1 MIASLF
7 YSIAFFLQA
16 VFTPGLN
23 RVDGKHI
30 KKMPAKITK
39 IAAMDTLINES
50 SALIKPSNL
59 FDFYFT
65 LNDSGGKPEVFS
77 INDKG
82 ELLATMP
89 IPNAKNVDWEELTY
103 YNDSLLNPHIVIGD
117 IGNNNNQR
125 RNLCLYDYDI
135 EHKSTSKH
143 AFSYADQDA
152 FPPQKDSMNYDC
164 EAFFKRDSS
173 YYLISK
179 NRGNNSV
186 KIYRLGESLTST
198 SATIHQRIQI
208 KGMTTACS
216 VWKDEKTGAE
226 KLAVLFYGRI
236 VLFNIVDTEKGI
248 ELKAYGVIRFARG
261 GQTEGICW
269 YNKNELRVTN
279 EKGKLFKVVFR

>member
-16 VFTPGLN
+16 ILTPGLN
-23 RVDGKHI
+23 KVDGKRI
-30 KKMPAKITK
+30 KKTRAKIAT
-39 IAAMDTLINES
+39 IDTLINES

-103 YNDSLLNPHIVIGD
+103 YYDSLSNPHIVIGD

-135 EHKSTSKH
+135 QHKSTSKQT
-143 AFSYADQDA
+143 FTYADQAA
-152 FPPQKDSMNYDC
+152 FPPIKDSMNYDC
-164 EAFFKRDSS
+164 EAFFKKDSS
-173 YYLISK
+173 YYFISK
-179 NRGNNSV
+179 NRGDNSV
-186 KIYRLGESLTST
+186 KMYRLGEAPSST
-198 SATIHQRIQI
+198 SATIHQRIQM
-208 KGMTTACS
+208 KGRTTACS
-216 VWKDEKTGAE
+216 VWKDEKTAAE

-236 VLFNIVDTEKGI
+236 VVFNIIETEKGI
-248 ELKAYGVIRFARG
+248 ELNAYGVIKFSSG

-269 YNKNELRVTN
+269 YNKNELRATN
-279 EKGKLFKVVFR
+279 EKGELFKIVLR

>member
-16 VFTPGLN
+16 ILTPGLN

-30 KKMPAKITK
+30 KKTRAKITK
-39 IAAMDTLINES
+39 IATIDTLINES

-89 IPNAKNVDWEELTY
+89 IPNAKNVDWEELTS
-103 YNDSLLNPHIVIGD
+103 YNDSLSNPHIVIGD

-143 AFSYADQDA
+143 TFSYADQTA
-152 FPPQKDSMNYDC
+152 FPPIKDSMNYDC

-173 YYLISK
+173 YYFISK
-179 NRGNNSV
+179 NRGDNSV
-186 KIYRLGESLTST
+186 KMYRLGEAPTST
-198 SATIHQRIQI
+198 SATIHQRIQM

-216 VWKDEKTGAE
+216 VWKDEKTGTE
-226 KLAVLFYGRI
+226 KLAVMFYGRI
-236 VLFNIVDTEKGI
+236 VLFNIIDTEKGI
-248 ELKAYGVIRFARG
+248 ELKAYGFIRFPTC
-261 GQTEGICW
+261 GQAEGICW
-269 YNKNELRVTN
+269 YNNNELRVTN
-279 EKGKLFKVVFR
+279 EKGKLFKIMLR